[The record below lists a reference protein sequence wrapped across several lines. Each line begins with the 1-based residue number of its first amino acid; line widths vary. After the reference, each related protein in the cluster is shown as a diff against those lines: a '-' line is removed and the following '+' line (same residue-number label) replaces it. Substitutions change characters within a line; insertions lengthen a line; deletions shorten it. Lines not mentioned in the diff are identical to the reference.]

1 MKNFKPDKRLAR
13 LAPPADS
20 RGPKGVARAAGLHQR
35 TYHPLNAPPAALAG
49 NALLLPLETPPSARL
64 ARSGGL
70 RLGTGA
76 PGQGRHR
83 ALSSATVAL

>member
-35 TYHPLNAPPAALAG
+35 TYHPLNAPPVALAG
-49 NALLLPLETPPSARL
+49 NALPLALETLHRRAWRVLVGCFWALERPAR
-64 ARSGGL
+64 GGI
-70 RLGTGA
+70 G
-76 PGQGRHR
+76 P
-83 ALSSATVAL
+83 